1 MQNQHD
7 ISYYQLKNE
16 NHIFFSTDAEKAI
29 DRIQHPFMIKI
40 PQNVGK
46 EEIYLNIISAVC
58 DKPTGNIILNDEKL
72 KAFPPKSGT
81 RRMSTLATFIQHSLE
96 VLAWPS
102 EKKKK

>member
-1 MQNQHD
+1 MG
-7 ISYYQLKNE
+7 IEGTYLS
-16 NHIFFSTDAEKAI
+16 IIKAI
-29 DRIQHPFMIKI
+29 Y
-40 PQNVGK
+40 N
-46 EEIYLNIISAVC
+46 
-58 DKPTGNIILNDEKL
+58 KPTANNILNDEKL